1 MSQNPKC
8 LPLSWHSVE
17 LGKPPSLL
25 SFLPSFNLV
34 FIEHLLYAKH
44 CSRLLFP
51 TYYFTQ
57 SPHKTPE
64 KSSSL
69 PIEFSSSPAFQ
80 VHGVTVYSL
89 FWYCVWFFSPPRPT
103 SKQQP
108 ILYRISGSSFLL
120 PCLYLLFVTG
130 LLLLVS
136 LMPGYHSNTWVSWY
150 HCMHPK
156 LYVIPIV
163 CIISPE
169 LPSVTL
175 KDLCLSHPTTY

>member
-1 MSQNPKC
+1 M
-8 LPLSWHSVE
+8 E
-17 LGKPPSLL
+17 LEQPPSFL

-34 FIEHLLYAKH
+34 FIEHLLDSKH
-44 CSRLLFP
+44 CSMLLFP

-57 SPHKTPE
+57 SPHKPPE

-80 VHGVTVYSL
+80 VHGVTVDSR
-89 FWYCVWFFSPPRPT
+89 FWYCVWFFSPPQTYLPAT
-103 SKQQP
+103 ANSVSH
-108 ILYRISGSSFLL
+108 LWLFLFFL

-136 LMPGYHSNTWVSWY
+136 LMPGHHSNTWVSWY
-150 HCMHPK
+150 HCSHPK
-156 LYVIPIV
+156 LYVILIV

-175 KDLCLSHPTTY
+175 KDLCFSHPTTY